1 MRNAQGETALPRPS
15 RPTLVLAALVGGIA
29 FGLFFG
35 DYSAPLSVVG
45 DAFVG
50 LLQMTVLPYIVVSLI
65 ANVGKLSLSESRRL
79 AVVGGIVLAL
89 LWATAL
95 FLVVALATSLPE
107 WKAGSF
113 FSTVLTEP
121 PAQVD
126 LLSYFIP
133 SNIFAALSENHVP
146 AVVVMC
152 ICAGLALS
160 GLGERALLITQ
171 LDILARV
178 FMRVSAF
185 IARLTPIGVFAMSA
199 GLAGA
204 MSFSELARLQ
214 AYLLTYT
221 VGAVVL
227 CLVLLPLIVS
237 SCTPFR
243 YRDVLAVARVPM
255 ITAFATG
262 KLIIVLPLLIE
273 ETDRLF
279 ERRLRPGDGEAAPA
293 IDVLYP
299 VAYAFPHVGKLLG
312 LIFIPFTAW
321 FLGNALAWDEYP
333 VFLASG
339 LFAYF
344 GGPLLATPFLLDL
357 MQLPHDMFQLFL
369 VSGVYTGRLGD
380 AIGAMHLVAFALLA
394 TCAFTGRV
402 TLRLRPIAQWIAV
415 ALAAILAVVGATRL
429 VLARSLDGV
438 DSRNESMARL
448 QRIDRP
454 VEAVV
459 FHDTSPNPD
468 PLKPGETLLE
478 RIHRRGIVRVGF
490 NEDKL
495 PFAYLSQR
503 GELVGFDVEMAHA
516 LARDLDVR
524 IEFVR
529 FDRANLAAQL
539 EDDSFDVVMSGLIGT
554 LERAGTLRHTR
565 PYLEVTLAM
574 VVRDHRA
581 REFRSAEAMRRMAK
595 LRIGFVDL
603 SRGFVQRLRSELP
616 RAELIELP
624 TNRMFFEEAGDALD
638 GLLISAE
645 SGSAFTL
652 LYPEFEVVIP
662 DMPRVALPLFYAI
675 GSNDPE
681 MREFLEHW
689 IELKE
694 GDGTMQEL
702 YEHWILGRERG
713 PREPRWS
720 VIRDVLNW
728 VE

>member
-1 MRNAQGETALPRPS
+1 MGS
-15 RPTLVLAALVGGIA
+15 GIG

-50 LLQMTVLPYIVVSLI
+50 LLRMTVLPYIVVSLI
-65 ANVGKLSLSESRRL
+65 ANLGKLSLGESRRL
-79 AVVGGIVLAL
+79 ALVGGIVLAL
-89 LWATAL
+89 LWATVL
-95 FLVVALATSLPE
+95 FLVFVLATSLPE
-107 WKAGSF
+107 WRAGSF
-113 FSTVLTEP
+113 FSAVLTEP
-121 PAQVD
+121 PAEVD

-160 GLGERALLITQ
+160 GLSERALLITQ

-178 FMRVSAF
+178 LMRVSMF
-185 IARLTPIGVFAMSA
+185 VARLTPLGVFAMSA
-199 GLAGA
+199 GLAGT
-204 MSFSELARLQ
+204 MSFTELARLQ
-214 AYLLTYT
+214 AYFLTHT
-221 VGAVVL
+221 AGAAVL
-227 CLVLLPLIVS
+227 CFVVLPLIVS
-237 SCTPFR
+237 SCTPFG

-273 ETDRLF
+273 ETERLF
-279 ERRLRPGDGEAAPA
+279 ERHPHVGDRGAAPA

-312 LIFIPFTAW
+312 LVFIPFTAW
-321 FLGNALAWDEYP
+321 FLGNSMAWDEYP
-333 VFLASG
+333 AFLATG

-344 GGPLLATPFLLDL
+344 GGPILAAPFLLDL
-357 MQLPHDMFQLFL
+357 MRLPHDMFQLFL
-369 VSGVYTGRLGD
+369 VAGVFTGRVGD
-380 AIGAMHLVAFALLA
+380 AVGAMHLVAFVLLT

-402 TLRLRPIAQWIAV
+402 TLRLRPIAQWVAV
-415 ALAAILAVVGATRL
+415 ALAAVLAVVGATRL
-429 VLARSLDGV
+429 VLGRSLDVV
-438 DSRNESMARL
+438 DARSEAVARL
-448 QRIDRP
+448 ERIDRP

-459 FHDTSPNPD
+459 FQDTFPNPD

-478 RIHRRGIVRVGF
+478 RIRRRGILRVGF

-495 PFAYLSQR
+495 PFAYLSER
-503 GELVGFDVEMAHA
+503 GELVGFDVDMAHA
-516 LARDLDVR
+516 LAQDLGVR

-529 FDRANLAAQL
+529 FDRSKLAAQL
-539 EDDSFDVVMSGLIGT
+539 EDDSFDVVMSGLVGT
-554 LERAGTLRHTR
+554 LERAGAFPHTR

-574 VVRDHRA
+574 VVRDYRA
-581 REFRSAEAMRRMAK
+581 REFRSADAMRRMPE

-603 SRGFVQRLRSELP
+603 SRGFVERLRSELP
-616 RAELIELP
+616 RAELVELT
-624 TNRMFFEEAGDALD
+624 TNRAFFEESRDTLD

-681 MREFLEHW
+681 MRDLLEHW
-689 IELKE
+689 IELKK

-702 YEHWILGRERG
+702 YEHWVLGRDRG
-713 PREPRWS
+713 PQEPRWS